1 MKKDPEVF
9 LDHILES
16 IDLIEDY
23 SEGVTESEFI
33 RSDEDEARV
42 AEFEEGVKRGIEQ
55 FETGQVKTFDD
66 KGEFLKHLRAL

>member
-23 SEGVTESEFI
+23 SEGAGESEFI
-33 RSDEDEARV
+33 RSDEDLAGV
-42 AEFEEGVKRGIEQ
+42 AGV
-55 FETGQVKTFDD
+55 
-66 KGEFLKHLRAL
+66 